1 MRISDWSSDVCASDL
16 FGTLDRKEA
25 ALPPAPTL
33 PAPVLLRWQ
42 ESWGDGMCAA
52 AAAALAEPPPIDL
65 TLKDPSATAEMAV
78 RLGGASLASG
88 HVRVPFGGR
97 VEELRS
103 AAGRVGTGCFSTL
116 RYRWAT

>member
-65 TLKDPSATAEMAV
+65 TPKDPSATAEMAV
-78 RLGGASLASG
+78 RLGGPSLASG
-88 HVRVPFGGR
+88 HVPVPSGGR
-97 VEELRS
+97 CEAVEGYDEVGGWVRGSGS
-103 AAGRVGTGCFSTL
+103 AS
-116 RYRWAT
+116 